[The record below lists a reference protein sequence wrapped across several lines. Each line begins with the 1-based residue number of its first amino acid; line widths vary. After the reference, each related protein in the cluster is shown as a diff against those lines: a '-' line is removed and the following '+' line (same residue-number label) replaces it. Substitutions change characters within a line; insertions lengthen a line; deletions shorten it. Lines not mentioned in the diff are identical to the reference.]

1 MLTTIWIISS
11 FIINFLI
18 IFRIPTDSSS
28 QNFTLLKPI
37 LGSPRRTDQILQTLL
52 WFLTLI
58 FFIVTSFLT
67 LQST

>member
-11 FIINFLI
+11 FIITFLI